1 VKEQVKSIRCQ
12 PTDMNVIAH
21 IGISRHFLTSV
32 VFQFGAKS
40 STFHIHKHP
49 TSYGVIT
56 NGPKRHW

>member
-1 VKEQVKSIRCQ
+1 MKEQVKSIRCQ

-40 STFHIHKHP
+40 STFHPI
-49 TSYGVIT
+49 SYTDIAKG
-56 NGPKRHW
+56 N